1 MSSWKTFAA
10 PAALILST
18 SAPCF
23 ATTYFTIEQ
32 AQKAMF
38 PGSSMSPSE
47 LKLSPEQRKAIE
59 KASDMRLRK
68 DPKIWRVAGGGWF
81 IVDEVL
87 GKHEFITYAVALSA
101 SGAVRQVEIMEY
113 R

>member
-23 ATTYFTIEQ
+23 ATTYLTVEQ
-32 AQKAMF
+32 AQKTMF
-38 PGSSMSPSE
+38 PDASMSPADV
-47 LKLSPEQRKAIE
+47 KLTPEQRKAIE

-68 DPKIWRVAGGGWF
+68 EPRVWRVAGGGWF
-81 IVDEVL
+81 VVDEVL
-87 GKHEFITYAVALSA
+87 GKHEFITYAVALTSG
-101 SGAVRQVEIMEY
+101 GAVKQIEIME
-113 R
+113 